1 MRRNAYRAGMSAAAM
16 LGSAAIVLGAAV
28 AGGRDEDLFVRDED
42 LHTVLFGSLDAGR
55 SAFVSAGVKH
65 TPTGPLDRD
74 GIVIL
79 ESNGAGTHRERFRG
93 EVNLPATR
101 LTTQAS
107 ALVGYQWTGA
117 IYLAALAGPDVSH
130 EQLSVSNRLYR
141 VSQPR
146 GGVRA
151 QFELWANPTPDT
163 LVTTTV
169 VGSSVRGSLWA
180 RGSAGYRLPGGAFV
194 GPEATLYMTDTY
206 RETRWGAHVTSWRI
220 GLLTLR
226 VSGGWMKADDG
237 HRGSPYVG
245 LSGWIRM

>member
-1 MRRNAYRAGMSAAAM
+1 MSAAAM
-16 LGSAAIVLGAAV
+16 LGSAVVVLGAAL

-42 LHTVLFGSLDAGR
+42 LHTVMFGSLDAGR
-55 SAFVSAGVKH
+55 STFVSAGVKH
-65 TPTGPLDRD
+65 TPLGPLDRD
-74 GIVIL
+74 GIVIV
-79 ESNGAGTHRERFRG
+79 ETNGAGTNRERFRR
-93 EVNLPATR
+93 EVNLPAMR

-107 ALVGYQWTGA
+107 ALVGYQWTGG

-130 EQLSVSNRLYR
+130 EQLSVANRLYR

-146 GGVRA
+146 AGLRA
-151 QFELWANPTPDT
+151 QFELWANPTPET
-163 LVTTTV
+163 LVTGTV
-169 VGSSVRGSLWA
+169 VVSSVRGSVWA
-180 RGSAGYRLPGGAFV
+180 RGSAGYRLPGGAYV

-206 RETRWGAHVTSWRI
+206 SETRLGVHVTSWRL

-226 VSGGWMKADDG
+226 ASGGWMQADDG

>member
-1 MRRNAYRAGMSAAAM
+1 M
-16 LGSAAIVLGAAV
+16 LGSAVLGAAL
-28 AGGRDEDLFVRDED
+28 AGGRDEDLFVRGED

-55 SAFVSAGVKH
+55 STFVSAGVKH
-65 TPTGPLDRD
+65 TPLGPLDRD
-74 GIVIL
+74 GVVIV
-79 ESNGAGTHRERFRG
+79 ETNGAGTNRERFRG

-107 ALVGYQWTGA
+107 ALVGYQWTGG

-130 EQLSVSNRLYR
+130 EQLSVANRLYR

-146 GGVRA
+146 AGVRV
-151 QFELWANPTPDT
+151 QFELWANPTTDT
-163 LVTTTV
+163 LLTGTV
-169 VGSSVRGSLWA
+169 VASSVRGSVWA
-180 RGSAGYRLPGGAFV
+180 RSSAGYRLPGGAFV

-206 RETRWGAHVTSWRI
+206 RETRWGAHVTSWRL